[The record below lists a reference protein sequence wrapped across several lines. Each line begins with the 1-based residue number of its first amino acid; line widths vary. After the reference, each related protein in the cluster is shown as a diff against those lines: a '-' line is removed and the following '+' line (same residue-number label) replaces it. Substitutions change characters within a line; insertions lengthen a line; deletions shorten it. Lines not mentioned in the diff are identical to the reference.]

1 MSKMYRLIIPTME
14 VISTET
20 TNRDVR
26 SVQLQVRDT
35 QTANDGSHVISGTA
49 VVFDQPSEAMPFIEY
64 VSPLA
69 FKNVDFSHVQL
80 LYNHDFSS
88 ILARVDA
95 GTLELSVS
103 SKGLNFTAT
112 LPDTQLGNDTF
123 TNIQNGN
130 LQGLSFGFTI
140 ADDSWGLDND
150 GNEVHTINQIDQL
163 FELSLTPIPAYPKTS
178 VKIERS
184 LKQFRNEEKENM
196 AKDTTNTATEPD
208 DSLKGPQGPE
218 GNVQGPA
225 DDTYTLSDDQLNQLV
240 EAVLKGINEQES
252 DTSTDD
258 TSTGDSTEP
267 ADDTSA
273 DTRDDEPDDDTDDDS
288 EDDSGDD
295 SEDDS
300 SDDDSDDDV
309 EEDAKTIKEEKRD
322 NKNMRTVKPNSEKSV
337 FEKYLVT
344 RDMSIA
350 DGTTTANNGV
360 AIPHDVLQSIEKPA
374 NTNSLSGLAN
384 HIQVSAPAGTLPVM
398 ASTDVS
404 LATAAEL
411 AENPQLAKLALS
423 GVDYKL
429 NTYRG
434 AIPVSQEMLDDAAS
448 AANISG
454 LIGDYATQIHDN
466 TLEKDIATALQTATA
481 STITSFDD
489 FKKAYNDTYKYSNRV
504 VVVTKSA
511 FDALDTLKD
520 SEGRYLLQDDISSAT
535 GKAILGAPVYVV
547 EDTRLGAK
555 NGDQLAFVGSV
566 HSFVTVADFK
576 DLRVKWTDDYVYGQQ
591 LQLIV
596 REDTVVSDPDA
607 GKLLTLNFTPAS
619 SGK

>member
-1 MSKMYRLIIPTME
+1 ME
-14 VISTET
+14 VIPTET
-20 TNRDVR
+20 ATNKDVR
-26 SVQLQVRDT
+26 SVKLRVRDT

-69 FKNVDFSHVQL
+69 FKSVDFSSVQL

-95 GTLELSVS
+95 GTLEITVDK
-103 SKGLNFTAT
+103 KGLNFTAT

-130 LQGLSFGFTI
+130 LQRLSFGFTI
-140 ADDSWGLDND
+140 ADDSWGLDKD
-150 GNEVHTINQIDQL
+150 GNEVHIISQIDQL
-163 FELSLTPIPAYPKTS
+163 FELSLTPIPAYQETS

-184 LKQFRNEEKENM
+184 LKQFRNEERENM
-196 AKDTTNTATEPD
+196 AKDTTNPATEPD
-208 DSLKGPQGPE
+208 DSIKGPQGQE
-218 GNVQGPA
+218 GNVQGPE

-240 EAVLKGINEQES
+240 SAVLKGIDEKQS
-252 DTSTDD
+252 DSSDDSSTKPTDD
-258 TSTGDSTEP
+258 TSTDTRDDDP
-267 ADDTSA
+267 DDDTADDTSA
-273 DTRDDEPDDDTDDDS
+273 DDNS

-295 SEDDS
+295 SSDDS
-300 SDDDSDDDV
+300 SGDDSDNNDV
-309 EEDAKTIKEEKRD
+309 EEDSKTTKEEKRE

-344 RDMSIA
+344 RDMSIT

-360 AIPHDVLQSIEKPA
+360 AIPHDVLQSIEKPS
-374 NTNSLSGLAN
+374 NSNSLSGLAN

-429 NTYRG
+429 KTFRG

-466 TLEKDIATALQTATA
+466 TLEKDIATALKTATA

-489 FKKAYNDTYKYSNRV
+489 FKKAYNNSYKYSNRV

-520 SEGRYLLQDDISSAT
+520 GEGRYLLQDDISSAT

-555 NGDQLAFVGSV
+555 DGDQLAFVGSV

-596 REDTVVSDPDA
+596 REDTIVADPDA

-619 SGK
+619 STTAK

>member
-1 MSKMYRLIIPTME
+1 MIQ
-14 VISTET
+14 TET
-20 TNRDVR
+20 ATNKDVR
-26 SVQLQVRDT
+26 SVQLHIRDS
-35 QTANDGSHVISGTA
+35 QTSNDGSHIISGTA

-95 GTLELSVS
+95 GTLNISVNA
-103 SKGLNFTAT
+103 KGLNFTAT

-140 ADDSWGLDND
+140 ADDSWGLDKD

-163 FELSLTPIPAYPKTS
+163 FELSLTPIPAYTETS

-184 LKQFRNEEKENM
+184 LKQFRNEERENM
-196 AKDTTNTATEPD
+196 AKDTTEPTTEPT
-208 DSLKGPQGPE
+208 DSIKGPQGPE
-218 GNVQGPA
+218 GDA
-225 DDTYTLSDDQLNQLV
+225 STLLSEDQLNQLV
-240 EAVLKGINEQES
+240 EAVLKGIDEKES
-252 DTSTDD
+252 DTTTDDTSTEPSDDTSTDD
-258 TSTGDSTEP
+258 NST
-267 ADDTSA
+267 
-273 DTRDDEPDDDTDDDS
+273 DTRDDEPDDDTADDTSADDDS

-295 SEDDS
+295 SDDDS
-300 SDDDSDDDV
+300 SDDDV
-309 EEDAKTIKEEKRD
+309 EEDSKSIKEEKRE
-322 NKNMRTVKPNSEKSV
+322 NKNMRKVNVNPEKSV

-429 NTYRG
+429 KTYRG

-466 TLEKDIATALQTATA
+466 TLEKDIATALQSATA

-520 SEGRYLLQDDISSAT
+520 NYGRYLLQDDISSAT

-547 EDTRLGAK
+547 EDTRLGSK
-555 NGDQLAFVGSV
+555 DGDQLAFVGSV

-596 REDTVVSDPDA
+596 REDTIVADPDA
-607 GKLLTLNFTPAS
+607 GKLLTLNFSASSTPA
-619 SGK
+619 K

>member
-1 MSKMYRLIIPTME
+1 MYRIIIPILE
-14 VISTET
+14 VIPTET
-20 TNRDVR
+20 ATNKDIR
-26 SVQLQVRDT
+26 SVKLQVRDT

-69 FKNVDFSHVQL
+69 FKNVDFSQVQL

-88 ILARVDA
+88 ILARADA
-95 GTLELSVS
+95 GTLEITVDT
-103 SKGLNFTAT
+103 KGLNFTAT

-140 ADDSWGLDND
+140 ADDSWGLDKD
-150 GNEVHTINQIDQL
+150 GNEVHIINQIDRL
-163 FELSLTPIPAYPKTS
+163 FELSLTPRPAYQETS

-184 LKQFRNEEKENM
+184 LQQFRNEERENM
-196 AKDTTNTATEPD
+196 EKDATEPTTKPD
-208 DSLKGPQGPE
+208 DSIKGSQGSE
-218 GNVQGPA
+218 GDA
-225 DDTYTLSDDQLNQLV
+225 STLLSDDQLNQLV
-240 EAVLKGINEQES
+240 GAVLKGIDEKES
-252 DTSTDD
+252 DGSDDSSTKPTDD
-258 TSTGDSTEP
+258 TSTDTRDDDPDDDTAG
-267 ADDTSA
+267 DTSA
-273 DTRDDEPDDDTDDDS
+273 D
-288 EDDSGDD
+288 DDSG
-295 SEDDS
+295 DDS
-300 SDDDSDDDV
+300 SDDDSSGDDSDDNDV
-309 EEDAKTIKEEKRD
+309 EEDSKSIKEEKRD
-322 NKNMRTVKPNSEKSV
+322 NKNMRKVNVNPEKSA

-344 RDMSIA
+344 RDMSIT

-374 NTNSLSGLAN
+374 NSNSLSSLAN
-384 HIQVSAPAGTLPVM
+384 HIQVSAPSGTLPVM

-429 NTYRG
+429 KTYRG

-466 TLEKDIATALQTATA
+466 TLEKDIATALKTATT

-520 SEGRYLLQDDISSAT
+520 GEGRYLLQDDISSAT

-547 EDTRLGAK
+547 EDARLGAK
-555 NGDQLAFVGSV
+555 DGDQLAFVGSV

-596 REDTVVSDPDA
+596 REDTVVADKDA
-607 GKLLTLNFTPAS
+607 GKLLTIKFAPEVV
-619 SGK
+619 K

>member
-1 MSKMYRLIIPTME
+1 MIQ
-14 VISTET
+14 TET
-20 TNRDVR
+20 VTNRDVR

-69 FKNVDFSHVQL
+69 FKNVDFSSVQL

-95 GTLELSVS
+95 GTLEITVNA
-103 SKGLNFTAT
+103 KGLNFTAT

-130 LQGLSFGFTI
+130 LQGLSFGFSI

-150 GNEVHTINQIDQL
+150 GNEIHTINQIDQL
-163 FELSLTPIPAYPKTS
+163 FELSLTPIPAYQETS

-208 DSLKGPQGPE
+208 DSLKGPQGQE
-218 GNVQGPA
+218 GDA
-225 DDTYTLSDDQLNQLV
+225 STLLSESQLNQLV
-240 EAVLKGINEQES
+240 EAVLKGIDEQQS
-252 DTSTDD
+252 DSSDDTSTDNPD
-258 TSTGDSTEP
+258 DSTEP
-267 ADDTSA
+267 ADDTST
-273 DTRDDEPDDDTDDDS
+273 DTRDDNPDDDTTDDTSADDDS

-295 SEDDS
+295 SG
-300 SDDDSDDDV
+300 DDSDDEV
-309 EEDAKTIKEEKRD
+309 EENTKINKEEKRD

-344 RDMSIA
+344 RDMTIA

-429 NTYRG
+429 KTYRG

-466 TLEKDIATALQTATA
+466 TLEKDIATALQSATA

-520 SEGRYLLQDDISSAT
+520 NQGRYLLQDDISSAT

-555 NGDQLAFVGSV
+555 DGDQLAFVGSV

-596 REDTVVSDPDA
+596 REDTIVSDPDA

>member
-1 MSKMYRLIIPTME
+1 MIPT
-14 VISTET
+14 ET
-20 TNRDVR
+20 ANKDVR
-26 SVQLQVRDT
+26 SVQLHIRDT

-49 VVFDQPSEAMPFIEY
+49 VVFNQPSEAMPFIEY

-69 FKNVDFSHVQL
+69 FNNVDFSAVQL

-95 GTLELSVS
+95 GTLEISVDN
-103 SKGLNFTAT
+103 KGLNFTAT

-140 ADDSWGLDND
+140 ADDSWGLDKD

-163 FELSLTPIPAYPKTS
+163 FEISLTPIPAYQETS

-184 LKQFRNEEKENM
+184 LQQFRNEERENM
-196 AKDTTNTATEPD
+196 AKDTTDKATEPD
-208 DSLKGPQGPE
+208 DSIKGPQGTE
-218 GNVQGPA
+218 GNVQAPA
-225 DDTYTLSDDQLNQLV
+225 DDTYTLSDSQLNQLV
-240 EAVLKGINEQES
+240 EAVLKGIDEKEA
-252 DTSTDD
+252 DTSTDAPSND
-258 TSTGDSTEP
+258 NSTEP
-267 ADDTSA
+267 ADDTST
-273 DTRDDEPDDDTDDDS
+273 DTRDDEPDDDTADDNSD
-288 EDDSGDD
+288 DDSGDD
-295 SEDDS
+295 SSDD
-300 SDDDSDDDV
+300 SDDDSGDDV
-309 EEDAKTIKEEKRD
+309 EEDAKTTKEEKRE

-384 HIQVSAPAGTLPVM
+384 HIQVTAPAGTLPVM

-429 NTYRG
+429 KTYRG

-466 TLEKDIATALQTATA
+466 TLEKDIATALQSATA

-489 FKKAYNDTYKYSNRV
+489 FKKAYNDTYKYSQRV

-520 SEGRYLLQDDISSAT
+520 NEGRYLLQDDISSAT
-535 GKAILGAPVYVV
+535 GKAILGAPVYIV

-576 DLRVKWTDDYVYGQQ
+576 DLRVKWSDDYVYGSQ

-596 REDTVVSDPDA
+596 REDTIVADPDA

-619 SGK
+619 SSK

>member
-1 MSKMYRLIIPTME
+1 MYQLIIPILE
-14 VISTET
+14 VIQTET
-20 TNRDVR
+20 LINKDVR

-69 FKNVDFSHVQL
+69 FNNVDFSSVQL

-95 GTLELSVS
+95 STLEITVDT
-103 SKGLNFTAT
+103 KGLNFTAT
-112 LPDTQLGNDTF
+112 LPNTQLGNDTF
-123 TNIQNGN
+123 VNIENGN

-163 FELSLTPIPAYPKTS
+163 FELSLTPIPAYQETS

-184 LKQFRNEEKENM
+184 LKQFRNEERENM
-196 AKDTTNTATEPD
+196 AKDTTNPATEPD
-208 DSLKGPQGPE
+208 DSIKGPQGQE
-218 GNVQGPA
+218 GDA
-225 DDTYTLSDDQLNQLV
+225 STLLSDDQLNQLV
-240 EAVLKGINEQES
+240 SAVLKGINEKES
-252 DTSTDD
+252 DSSDDTSTDNPD
-258 TSTGDSTEP
+258 DSTKP
-267 ADDTSA
+267 DDDTSA
-273 DTRDDEPDDDTDDDS
+273 DTRDDEPDDDTSDDTSADDDS

-295 SEDDS
+295 SGDA
-300 SDDDSDDDV
+300 SDDDV
-309 EEDAKTIKEEKRD
+309 EENTKTTKEEKRD

-384 HIQVSAPAGTLPVM
+384 HIQVTAPAGTLPVM

-429 NTYRG
+429 QTFRG

-454 LIGDYATQIHDN
+454 LIGDYATQIHNN
-466 TLEKDIATALQTATA
+466 TLEKDIATALQSAKA

-489 FKKAYNDTYKYSNRV
+489 FKKAYNATYKYSNRV

-520 SEGRYLLQDDISSAT
+520 AEGRYLLQDDISSAT

-555 NGDQLAFVGSV
+555 DGDQLAFVGSV

-596 REDTVVSDPDA
+596 REDTIVADPDA
-607 GKLLTLNFTPAS
+607 GKLLTLNFSASSTPA
-619 SGK
+619 K

>member
-1 MSKMYRLIIPTME
+1 MYQLIIPILE
-14 VISTET
+14 VIPTET
-20 TNRDVR
+20 ATNKDVR
-26 SVQLQVRDT
+26 SVQLRVKDT

-69 FKNVDFSHVQL
+69 FNNVDFSSVQL

-95 GTLELSVS
+95 GTLEITVDT
-103 SKGLNFTAT
+103 KGLNFTAT

-140 ADDSWGLDND
+140 ADDSWGLDKDN
-150 GNEVHTINQIDQL
+150 NEVHTINQIDQL
-163 FELSLTPIPAYPKTS
+163 FELSLTPIPAYQETS

-196 AKDTTNTATEPD
+196 AEDTTNTATEPD
-208 DSLKGPQGPE
+208 DSLKGPQGQE
-218 GNVQGPA
+218 GDA
-225 DDTYTLSDDQLNQLV
+225 STLLSDDQLNQLV
-240 EAVLKGINEQES
+240 EAVLKGINEKES
-252 DTSTDD
+252 DSSDDTSTDNPD
-258 TSTGDSTEP
+258 DSTKP
-267 ADDTSA
+267 DDDTSA
-273 DTRDDEPDDDTDDDS
+273 DTRDDEPDDDTTGDNSADYDS

-295 SEDDS
+295 
-300 SDDDSDDDV
+300 V
-309 EEDAKTIKEEKRD
+309 EENTKTNKEEKRD
-322 NKNMRTVKPNSEKSV
+322 NKNMRTVKPNSEKST

-404 LATAAEL
+404 LATADEL

-429 NTYRG
+429 KTYRG

-466 TLEKDIATALQTATA
+466 TLEKDIATALKTATA
-481 STITSFDD
+481 SKITSFDD

-520 SEGRYLLQDDISSAT
+520 NEGRYLLQDDISSAT

-555 NGDQLAFVGSV
+555 DGDQLAFVGSV

-596 REDTVVSDPDA
+596 REDTIVADPDA
-607 GKLLTLNFTPAS
+607 GKLLTLNFATASSTPA
-619 SGK
+619 K

>member
-1 MSKMYRLIIPTME
+1 ME
-14 VISTET
+14 VIPTEI
-20 TNRDVR
+20 TNKDIR
-26 SVQLQVRDT
+26 SVKLQVRDT

-69 FKNVDFSHVQL
+69 FKNVDLSAVQL

-95 GTLELSVS
+95 STLDISVDT
-103 SKGLNFTAT
+103 KGLNFTAT

-163 FELSLTPIPAYPKTS
+163 FEISLSPIPAYQETS

-184 LKQFRNEEKENM
+184 LQQFRNEERENM
-196 AKDTTNTATEPD
+196 AKDATDKATEPD
-208 DSLKGPQGPE
+208 DSIKGPQGPE
-218 GNVQGPA
+218 GNVEAPE

-240 EAVLKGINEQES
+240 EAVLKGIDEKES
-252 DTSTDD
+252 DNSNDDNSNDDKSTD
-258 TSTGDSTEP
+258 DSTEP
-267 ADDTSA
+267 ADDSST
-273 DTRDDEPDDDTDDDS
+273 DTRDD
-288 EDDSGDD
+288 SG
-295 SEDDS
+295 DDS

-309 EEDAKTIKEEKRD
+309 EEDAKTTKEEKRE
-322 NKNMRTVKPNSEKSV
+322 NQNMRTVKPNSEKST

-360 AIPHDVLQSIEKPA
+360 AIPHDVLQSVEKPA

-429 NTYRG
+429 KTYRG

-454 LIGDYATQIHDN
+454 LIGDYATQIHNN
-466 TLEKDIATALQTATA
+466 TLEKDIATALQSATA

-489 FKKAYNDTYKYSNRV
+489 FKKAYNDTYKYSQRV

-520 SEGRYLLQDDISSAT
+520 NQGRYLLQDDISSAT

-555 NGDQLAFVGSV
+555 DGDQLAFVGSV

-596 REDTVVSDPDA
+596 REDTIVSDPDA
-607 GKLLTLNFTPAS
+607 GRLLTLNFTPAS
-619 SGK
+619 STPAK

>member
-1 MSKMYRLIIPTME
+1 MYRLIIPILE
-14 VISTET
+14 VIQTET
-20 TNRDVR
+20 TNKDVR
-26 SVQLQVRDT
+26 SVQLRVKDT

-69 FKNVDFSHVQL
+69 FKNVDFSSVQL
-80 LYNHDFSS
+80 LYNHNFSS

-140 ADDSWGLDND
+140 ADDSWGLDKD

-163 FELSLTPIPAYPKTS
+163 FELSLTPIPAYTETS

-184 LKQFRNEEKENM
+184 LKQFRNEERENM
-196 AKDTTNTATEPD
+196 AKDTTEPTTEPT
-208 DSLKGPQGPE
+208 DSIKGPQGPE
-218 GNVQGPA
+218 GDA
-225 DDTYTLSDDQLNQLV
+225 STLLSEDQLNQLV
-240 EAVLKGINEQES
+240 EAVLKGIDEKES

-258 TSTGDSTEP
+258 TSNDDSTEP
-267 ADDTSA
+267 ADDTST
-273 DTRDDEPDDDTDDDS
+273 DTRDDIPGDDTTDDTSADDDS

-295 SEDDS
+295 S
-300 SDDDSDDDV
+300 SDDDSDDNDV
-309 EEDAKTIKEEKRD
+309 EEDSKSIKEEKRE
-322 NKNMRTVKPNSEKSV
+322 NKNMRKVNVNPEKSV

-429 NTYRG
+429 KTYRG

-489 FKKAYNDTYKYSNRV
+489 FKKAYNDTYKYSQRV

-520 SEGRYLLQDDISSAT
+520 GEGRYLLQDDISSAT

-555 NGDQLAFVGSV
+555 DGDQCAFVGSV

-596 REDTVVSDPDA
+596 REDTIVADPDA

-619 SGK
+619 STPAK

>member
-1 MSKMYRLIIPTME
+1 MYQLIIPILE
-14 VISTET
+14 VIPTET
-20 TNRDVR
+20 TKDVR
-26 SVQLQVRDT
+26 SIKLHIRDT
-35 QTANDGSHVISGTA
+35 QTSNDGSHVISGTA

-69 FKNVDFSHVQL
+69 FNGVDFSHVQL
-80 LYNHDFSS
+80 LYNHDFSN

-95 GTLELSVS
+95 GTLKVSVDT
-103 SKGLNFTAT
+103 KGLNFTAT

-123 TNIQNGN
+123 ANIQNGN

-140 ADDSWGLDND
+140 ADDSWGLDKD
-150 GNEVHTINQIDQL
+150 GNEVHTINQIGEL
-163 FELSLTPIPAYPKTS
+163 YELSLTPIPAYQETS

-184 LKQFRNEEKENM
+184 LEQFRNEERKSM
-196 AKDTTNTATEPD
+196 AKDTTTDATKEPD
-208 DSLKGPQGPE
+208 DSIKGPQGQE
-218 GNVQGPA
+218 GNDSAV
-225 DDTYTLSDDQLNQLV
+225 LSDDQLNQLV
-240 EAVLKGINEQES
+240 NAVLAGIKEQES
-252 DTSTDD
+252 DTPDDSSTDSD
-258 TSTGDSTEP
+258 D
-267 ADDTSA
+267 DDTSA
-273 DTRDDEPDDDTDDDS
+273 DDSTDTRDDEPDDDTSD
-288 EDDSGDD
+288 DDSGDD
-295 SEDDS
+295 SDDDS
-300 SDDDSDDDV
+300 GDDSDDDV
-309 EEDAKTIKEEKRD
+309 EEEDSKTNKEEKRD
-322 NKNMRTVKPNSEKSV
+322 NMRKIKSNPEKST

-344 RDMSIA
+344 RDMSVT

-360 AIPHDVLQSIEKPA
+360 AIPHDVLQSLEKPA
-374 NTNSLSGLAN
+374 NSNSLSGLAN
-384 HIQVSAPAGTLPVM
+384 HIQVTAPAGTLPVM
-398 ASTDVS
+398 AATDVS

-411 AENPQLAKLALS
+411 AENPQLAKLSLS

-466 TLEKDIATALQTATA
+466 TIENDIAKALKTATA

-520 SEGRYLLQDDISSAT
+520 GEGRYLLQDDISSAT

-547 EDTRLGAK
+547 EDARLGAK
-555 NGDQLAFVGSV
+555 DGDQVAFVGSV

-596 REDTVVSDPDA
+596 REDTVVADSDA
-607 GKLLTLNFTPAS
+607 GQLLTLNFTPAS
-619 SGK
+619 STPAK

>member
-1 MSKMYRLIIPTME
+1 MYRLIIPILE
-14 VISTET
+14 VIPTET
-20 TNRDVR
+20 ATNKDVR

-69 FKNVDFSHVQL
+69 FKNVDFSNVQL

-95 GTLELSVS
+95 GTLKITVNN
-103 SKGLNFTAT
+103 KGLNFTAT

-163 FELSLTPIPAYPKTS
+163 FELSLTPIPAYQETS

-196 AKDTTNTATEPD
+196 AKDPTNTATEPD
-208 DSLKGPQGPE
+208 DSLKGPQGQE
-218 GNVQGPA
+218 GNDSAV
-225 DDTYTLSDDQLNQLV
+225 LSDDQLNQLV
-240 EAVLKGINEQES
+240 NAVLEGIKEQES
-252 DTSTDD
+252 DTPDD
-258 TSTGDSTEP
+258 TSTGDSTDTRDDIP
-267 ADDTSA
+267 GDDTTDDTSA
-273 DTRDDEPDDDTDDDS
+273 DDDS

-295 SEDDS
+295 SG
-300 SDDDSDDDV
+300 DDV
-309 EEDAKTIKEEKRD
+309 EEDSKSIKEEKRE
-322 NKNMRTVKPNSEKSV
+322 NKNMRTVKPNSEKST

-344 RDMSIA
+344 RDMTIA

-374 NTNSLSGLAN
+374 NTNSLSDLAN

-404 LATAAEL
+404 LATADEL

-429 NTYRG
+429 KTYRG
-434 AIPVSQEMLDDAAS
+434 AIPVSQEMLDDSAS

-466 TLEKDIATALQTATA
+466 TLEKDIATALQSAKA

-520 SEGRYLLQDDISSAT
+520 NEGRYLLQDDISSAT
-535 GKAILGAPVYVV
+535 GKSILGAPVYVV

-555 NGDQLAFVGSV
+555 DGDQVAFVGSV

-596 REDTVVSDPDA
+596 REDTVVANPDA

-619 SGK
+619 SSK

>member
-1 MSKMYRLIIPTME
+1 ME
-14 VISTET
+14 VIPTET
-20 TNRDVR
+20 ATNKDIR
-26 SVQLQVRDT
+26 SVKLQVRDT

-69 FKNVDFSHVQL
+69 FKNVDFSQVQL

-95 GTLELSVS
+95 GTLEITVDT
-103 SKGLNFTAT
+103 KGLNFTAT

-140 ADDSWGLDND
+140 ADDSWGLDKD
-150 GNEVHTINQIDQL
+150 GNEAHIISQIDQL
-163 FELSLTPIPAYPKTS
+163 FELSLTPIPAYQETS

-184 LKQFRNEEKENM
+184 LKQFRNEERENM
-196 AKDTTNTATEPD
+196 AKDATEPTTEPA
-208 DSLKGPQGPE
+208 DSIKDPQGSE
-218 GNVQGPA
+218 G
-225 DDTYTLSDDQLNQLV
+225 DTSTLLSESQLNQLV
-240 EAVLKGINEQES
+240 GAVLKGIDEQKS
-252 DTSTDD
+252 DSSDD
-258 TSTGDSTEP
+258 SSTEP
-267 ADDTSA
+267 ADDTST
-273 DTRDDEPDDDTDDDS
+273 DTRDDDPDDDNADDTSAD
-288 EDDSGDD
+288 DDSGDD
-295 SEDDS
+295 SS
-300 SDDDSDDDV
+300 GDDSDDNDV
-309 EEDAKTIKEEKRD
+309 EEDSKSIKEEKRD
-322 NKNMRTVKPNSEKSV
+322 NKNMRKVNVNPEKSA

-344 RDMSIA
+344 RDMSIT

-374 NTNSLSGLAN
+374 NSNSLSSLAN
-384 HIQVSAPAGTLPVM
+384 HIQVSAPSGTLPVM

-429 NTYRG
+429 QTYRG

-466 TLEKDIATALQTATA
+466 TLEKDIATALKTATA

-520 SEGRYLLQDDISSAT
+520 GEGRYLLQDDISSAT

-547 EDTRLGAK
+547 EDTRLGDK
-555 NGDQLAFVGSV
+555 DGDQLAFVGSV

-596 REDTVVSDPDA
+596 REDTVVADPDA

-619 SGK
+619 STTAN

>member
-1 MSKMYRLIIPTME
+1 MYQLIIPTME
-14 VISTET
+14 VIPTEI
-20 TNRDVR
+20 TNKDIR
-26 SVQLQVRDT
+26 SVKLQVRDT

-69 FKNVDFSHVQL
+69 FKNVDLSAVQL

-95 GTLELSVS
+95 STLDISVDT
-103 SKGLNFTAT
+103 KGLNFTAT

-163 FELSLTPIPAYPKTS
+163 FEISLSPIPAYQETS

-184 LKQFRNEEKENM
+184 LQQFRNEERENM
-196 AKDTTNTATEPD
+196 AKDATDKATEPD
-208 DSLKGPQGPE
+208 DSIKGPQGPE
-218 GNVQGPA
+218 GNVEAPE

-240 EAVLKGINEQES
+240 EAVLKGIDEKES
-252 DTSTDD
+252 DNSNDDNSNDDKSTD
-258 TSTGDSTEP
+258 DSTEP
-267 ADDTSA
+267 ADDSST
-273 DTRDDEPDDDTDDDS
+273 DTRDD
-288 EDDSGDD
+288 SG
-295 SEDDS
+295 DDS

-309 EEDAKTIKEEKRD
+309 EEDAKTTKEEKRE
-322 NKNMRTVKPNSEKSV
+322 NQNMRTVKPNSEKST

-360 AIPHDVLQSIEKPA
+360 AIPHDVLQSVEKPA

-429 NTYRG
+429 KTYRG

-454 LIGDYATQIHDN
+454 LIGDYATQIHNN
-466 TLEKDIATALQTATA
+466 TLEKDIATALQSATA

-489 FKKAYNDTYKYSNRV
+489 FKKAYNDTYKYSQRV

-520 SEGRYLLQDDISSAT
+520 NQGRYLLQDDISSAT

-555 NGDQLAFVGSV
+555 DGDQLAFVGSV

-596 REDTVVSDPDA
+596 REDTIVSDPDA
-607 GKLLTLNFTPAS
+607 GRLLTLNFTPAS
-619 SGK
+619 STPAK

>member
-1 MSKMYRLIIPTME
+1 MYRLIIPILE
-14 VISTET
+14 VIPTET
-20 TNRDVR
+20 ATNKDVR

-69 FKNVDFSHVQL
+69 FKNVDFSNVQL

-95 GTLELSVS
+95 GTLKITVNN
-103 SKGLNFTAT
+103 KGLNFTAT

-163 FELSLTPIPAYPKTS
+163 FELSLTPIPAYQETS

-196 AKDTTNTATEPD
+196 AKDATNTATEPD
-208 DSLKGPQGPE
+208 DSLKGPQGQE
-218 GNVQGPA
+218 GNDSAV
-225 DDTYTLSDDQLNQLV
+225 LSDDQLNQLV
-240 EAVLKGINEQES
+240 NAVLEGIKEQES
-252 DTSTDD
+252 DTP
-258 TSTGDSTEP
+258 DST
-267 ADDTSA
+267 
-273 DTRDDEPDDDTDDDS
+273 DTRDDIPGDDTTADDDS

-295 SEDDS
+295 SG
-300 SDDDSDDDV
+300 DDV
-309 EEDAKTIKEEKRD
+309 EEDSKSIKEEKRE
-322 NKNMRTVKPNSEKSV
+322 NKNMRTVKPNSEKST

-344 RDMSIA
+344 RDMTIA

-374 NTNSLSGLAN
+374 NTNSLSDLAN

-404 LATAAEL
+404 LATADEL

-429 NTYRG
+429 KTYRG
-434 AIPVSQEMLDDAAS
+434 AIPVSQEMLDDSAS

-466 TLEKDIATALQTATA
+466 TLEKDIATALQSAKA

-520 SEGRYLLQDDISSAT
+520 NEGRYLLQDDISSAT
-535 GKAILGAPVYVV
+535 GKSILGAPVYVV

-555 NGDQLAFVGSV
+555 DGDQVAFVGSV

-596 REDTVVSDPDA
+596 REDTVVANPDA

-619 SGK
+619 SSK

>member
-1 MSKMYRLIIPTME
+1 MIPT
-14 VISTET
+14 ET
-20 TNRDVR
+20 VTNRDVR
-26 SVQLQVRDT
+26 SVKLQVRNT

-49 VVFDQPSEAMPFIEY
+49 VVFNQPSEAMPFIEY

-69 FKNVDFSHVQL
+69 FKNVDFSNVQL

-95 GTLELSVS
+95 GTLEITVDE
-103 SKGLNFTAT
+103 KGLNFTAT

-123 TNIQNGN
+123 TNIKNGN

-140 ADDSWGLDND
+140 ADDSWGLDDD

-163 FELSLTPIPAYPKTS
+163 FELSLTPIPAYQETS

-196 AKDTTNTATEPD
+196 AEDTTNTATEPD
-208 DSLKGPQGPE
+208 DSLKGPQGQE
-218 GNVQGPA
+218 GDA
-225 DDTYTLSDDQLNQLV
+225 STLLSDDQLNQLV
-240 EAVLKGINEQES
+240 EAVLKGINEKES
-252 DTSTDD
+252 DSSDDTSTDNPD
-258 TSTGDSTEP
+258 DSTKP
-267 ADDTSA
+267 DDDTSA
-273 DTRDDEPDDDTDDDS
+273 DTRDDEPDDDTTGDNSADDDS

-295 SEDDS
+295 
-300 SDDDSDDDV
+300 DV
-309 EEDAKTIKEEKRD
+309 EEDSKTIKEEKRD
-322 NKNMRTVKPNSEKSV
+322 NKNMRTVKPNSEKST

-344 RDMSIA
+344 RDMSIT

-374 NTNSLSGLAN
+374 NSNSLSGLAN

-404 LATAAEL
+404 LATADEL
-411 AENPQLAKLALS
+411 AENPRLAKMALS

-429 NTYRG
+429 KTFRG

-454 LIGDYATQIHDN
+454 LIGDYATQIHNN
-466 TLEKDIATALQTATA
+466 TLEKDVATALKTATA

-520 SEGRYLLQDDISSAT
+520 NEGRYLLQDDISSAT

-555 NGDQLAFVGSV
+555 DGDQLAFVGSV

-596 REDTVVSDPDA
+596 REDTIVADPDA
-607 GKLLTLNFTPAS
+607 GKLLTLNFATASSTPA
-619 SGK
+619 K

>member
-1 MSKMYRLIIPTME
+1 ME

>member
-1 MSKMYRLIIPTME
+1 MIPT
-14 VISTET
+14 ET
-20 TNRDVR
+20 ATNKDVR

-69 FKNVDFSHVQL
+69 FKNVDFSNVQL

-95 GTLELSVS
+95 GTLKITVNN
-103 SKGLNFTAT
+103 KGLNFTAT

-163 FELSLTPIPAYPKTS
+163 FELSLTPIPAYQETS

-208 DSLKGPQGPE
+208 DSLKGPQGQE
-218 GNVQGPA
+218 GNDSAV
-225 DDTYTLSDDQLNQLV
+225 LSDDQLNQLV
-240 EAVLKGINEQES
+240 NAVLEGIKEQES
-252 DTSTDD
+252 DTPDDTSTDSAD
-258 TSTGDSTEP
+258 NPSTGDSTDTRDDIP
-267 ADDTSA
+267 GDDATDDTSA
-273 DTRDDEPDDDTDDDS
+273 DDDS

-295 SEDDS
+295 SG
-300 SDDDSDDDV
+300 DDV
-309 EEDAKTIKEEKRD
+309 EEDSKSIKEEKRE
-322 NKNMRTVKPNSEKSV
+322 NKNMRTVKPNSEKST

-344 RDMSIA
+344 RDMTIA

-374 NTNSLSGLAN
+374 NTNSLSDLAN

-404 LATAAEL
+404 LATADEL

-429 NTYRG
+429 KTYRG
-434 AIPVSQEMLDDAAS
+434 AIPVSQEMLDDSAS

-466 TLEKDIATALQTATA
+466 TLEKDIATALQSAKA

-520 SEGRYLLQDDISSAT
+520 NEGRYLLQDDISSAT
-535 GKAILGAPVYVV
+535 GKSILGAPVYVV

-555 NGDQLAFVGSV
+555 DGDQVAFVGSV

-596 REDTVVSDPDA
+596 REDTVVANPDA

-619 SGK
+619 SSK

>member
-1 MSKMYRLIIPTME
+1 MIPT
-14 VISTET
+14 ET
-20 TNRDVR
+20 ATNKDVR
-26 SVQLQVRDT
+26 SVQLHVRDT
-35 QTANDGSHVISGTA
+35 QTSNDGSHVISGTA

-69 FKNVDFSHVQL
+69 FKNVDFSNVQL

-95 GTLELSVS
+95 GTLEITVDT
-103 SKGLNFTAT
+103 KGLNFTAT

-140 ADDSWGLDND
+140 ADDSWGLDKD

-163 FELSLTPIPAYPKTS
+163 FELSLTPIPAYQETS

-208 DSLKGPQGPE
+208 DSLKGPQGQE
-218 GNVQGPA
+218 GDA
-225 DDTYTLSDDQLNQLV
+225 STLLSDDQLNQLV
-240 EAVLKGINEQES
+240 EAVLKGINEKES
-252 DTSTDD
+252 DSSDDTSTDNPD
-258 TSTGDSTEP
+258 DSTEP
-267 ADDTSA
+267 ADDTTN
-273 DTRDDEPDDDTDDDS
+273 TRDDEPDDDTTDDTSADDDS

-295 SEDDS
+295 SG
-300 SDDDSDDDV
+300 DDV
-309 EEDAKTIKEEKRD
+309 EEDSKTNKEEKRD
-322 NKNMRTVKPNSEKSV
+322 NKNMRTVKPNSEKST

-360 AIPHDVLQSIEKPA
+360 AIPHDVLQSIENPA

-411 AENPQLAKLALS
+411 VENPRLAELALS

-429 NTYRG
+429 KTFRG

-454 LIGDYATQIHDN
+454 LIGDYATQIHNN
-466 TLEKDIATALQTATA
+466 TLEKDVATALQSAKA

-520 SEGRYLLQDDISSAT
+520 AEGRYLLQDDISSAT

-547 EDTRLGAK
+547 EDTRLGTK
-555 NGDQLAFVGSV
+555 DGDQLAFVGSV

-596 REDTVVSDPDA
+596 REDTIVADPDA

-619 SGK
+619 STPAK

>member
-1 MSKMYRLIIPTME
+1 MIPT
-14 VISTET
+14 ET
-20 TNRDVR
+20 ATNKDVR
-26 SVQLQVRDT
+26 SVQLRVKDT

-69 FKNVDFSHVQL
+69 FNNVDFSSVQL

-95 GTLELSVS
+95 GTLEITVDT
-103 SKGLNFTAT
+103 KGLNFTAT

-140 ADDSWGLDND
+140 ADDSWGLDKDN
-150 GNEVHTINQIDQL
+150 NEVHTINQIDQL
-163 FELSLTPIPAYPKTS
+163 FELSLTPIPAYQETS

-196 AKDTTNTATEPD
+196 AEDTTNTATEPD
-208 DSLKGPQGPE
+208 DSLKGPQGQE
-218 GNVQGPA
+218 GDA
-225 DDTYTLSDDQLNQLV
+225 STLLSDDQLNQLV
-240 EAVLKGINEQES
+240 EAVLKGINEKES
-252 DTSTDD
+252 DSSDDTSTDNPD
-258 TSTGDSTEP
+258 DSTKP
-267 ADDTSA
+267 DDDTSA
-273 DTRDDEPDDDTDDDS
+273 DTRDDEPDDDTTGDNSADYDS

-295 SEDDS
+295 
-300 SDDDSDDDV
+300 V
-309 EEDAKTIKEEKRD
+309 EENTKTNKEEKRD
-322 NKNMRTVKPNSEKSV
+322 NKNMRTVKPNSEKST

-404 LATAAEL
+404 LATADEL

-429 NTYRG
+429 KTYRG

-466 TLEKDIATALQTATA
+466 TLEKDIATALKTATA
-481 STITSFDD
+481 SKITSFDD

-520 SEGRYLLQDDISSAT
+520 NEGRYLLQDDISSAT

-555 NGDQLAFVGSV
+555 DGDQLAFVGSV

-596 REDTVVSDPDA
+596 REDTIVADPDA
-607 GKLLTLNFTPAS
+607 GKLLTLNFATASSTPA
-619 SGK
+619 K

>member
-1 MSKMYRLIIPTME
+1 MYLLIIPTME
-14 VISTET
+14 VIPTET
-20 TNRDVR
+20 ATNKDIR
-26 SVQLQVRDT
+26 SVKLQVRNT

-69 FKNVDFSHVQL
+69 FKNVDFSQVQL

-95 GTLELSVS
+95 GTLEITVDT
-103 SKGLNFTAT
+103 KGLNFTAT

-140 ADDSWGLDND
+140 ADDRWGLDKD
-150 GNEVHTINQIDQL
+150 GNEVHIISQIDQL
-163 FELSLTPIPAYPKTS
+163 FELSLTPIPAYQETS

-184 LKQFRNEEKENM
+184 LKQFRNEERENM
-196 AKDTTNTATEPD
+196 AKDATEPTTEPA
-208 DSLKGPQGPE
+208 DSIKDPQGSE
-218 GNVQGPA
+218 G
-225 DDTYTLSDDQLNQLV
+225 DTSTLLSESQLNQLV
-240 EAVLKGINEQES
+240 GAVLKGIDEQKS
-252 DTSTDD
+252 DSSDD
-258 TSTGDSTEP
+258 SSTEP
-267 ADDTSA
+267 ADDTST
-273 DTRDDEPDDDTDDDS
+273 DTRDDDPDDDNADDTSAD
-288 EDDSGDD
+288 DDSGDD
-295 SEDDS
+295 SDDN
-300 SDDDSDDDV
+300 DV
-309 EEDAKTIKEEKRD
+309 EEDSKSIKEEKRD
-322 NKNMRTVKPNSEKSV
+322 NKNMRKVNVNPEKSA

-344 RDMSIA
+344 RDMSIT

-374 NTNSLSGLAN
+374 NSNSLSSLAN
-384 HIQVSAPAGTLPVM
+384 HIQVSAPSGTLPVM

-429 NTYRG
+429 QTYRG

-466 TLEKDIATALQTATA
+466 TLEKDIATALKTATA

-520 SEGRYLLQDDISSAT
+520 GEGRYLLQDDISSAT

-547 EDTRLGAK
+547 EDTRLGDK
-555 NGDQLAFVGSV
+555 DGDQLAFVGSV

-596 REDTVVSDPDA
+596 REDTVVADPDA

-619 SGK
+619 STTAN

>member
-1 MSKMYRLIIPTME
+1 MYRLIIPILE
-14 VISTET
+14 VIPTET
-20 TNRDVR
+20 ATNKDVR
-26 SVQLQVRDT
+26 SVQLHIRDT

-69 FKNVDFSHVQL
+69 FRNVDFSSVQL

-95 GTLELSVS
+95 GTLNISVDN
-103 SKGLNFTAT
+103 KGLNFTAT

-123 TNIQNGN
+123 TNIKNGN

-140 ADDSWGLDND
+140 ADDSWGLDKD

-163 FELSLTPIPAYPKTS
+163 FEISLTPIPAYQETS

-184 LKQFRNEEKENM
+184 LQQFRNEERENM
-196 AKDTTNTATEPD
+196 AKDTTDKATEPD
-208 DSLKGPQGPE
+208 DSIKGPQGQE
-218 GNVQGPA
+218 GNVQAPA

-240 EAVLKGINEQES
+240 SAVLKGIDEKEA
-252 DTSTDD
+252 DTSTDSPSD
-258 TSTGDSTEP
+258 DSTEP
-267 ADDTSA
+267 ADDTST
-273 DTRDDEPDDDTDDDS
+273 DTRDDEPDDDTSDDNSADDDS
-288 EDDSGDD
+288 GNDSGDD
-295 SEDDS
+295 
-300 SDDDSDDDV
+300 V
-309 EEDAKTIKEEKRD
+309 EEEAKTNKEEKRE
-322 NKNMRTVKPNSEKSV
+322 NQNMRKVNVNPEKST

-429 NTYRG
+429 KTYRG

-466 TLEKDIATALQTATA
+466 TLEKDIATALKSATA
-481 STITSFDD
+481 STITSFDG

-520 SEGRYLLQDDISSAT
+520 NQGRYLLQDDISSAT

-555 NGDQLAFVGSV
+555 DGDQLAFVGSV

-596 REDTVVSDPDA
+596 REDTIVADPDA

-619 SGK
+619 SSK

>member
-1 MSKMYRLIIPTME
+1 MYRIIIPILE
-14 VISTET
+14 VIPTET
-20 TNRDVR
+20 ATNKDIR
-26 SVQLQVRDT
+26 SVKLQVRDT

-69 FKNVDFSHVQL
+69 FKNVDFSQVQL

-88 ILARVDA
+88 ILARADA
-95 GTLELSVS
+95 GTLEITVDT
-103 SKGLNFTAT
+103 KGLNFTAT

-140 ADDSWGLDND
+140 ADDSWGLDKD
-150 GNEVHTINQIDQL
+150 GNEVHIINQIDRL
-163 FELSLTPIPAYPKTS
+163 FELSLTPRPAYQETS

-184 LKQFRNEEKENM
+184 LQQFRNEERENM
-196 AKDTTNTATEPD
+196 GKDATEPTTKPD
-208 DSLKGPQGPE
+208 DSIKGSQGSE
-218 GNVQGPA
+218 GDA
-225 DDTYTLSDDQLNQLV
+225 STLLSDDQLNQLV
-240 EAVLKGINEQES
+240 GAVLKGIDEKES
-252 DTSTDD
+252 DGSDDSSTKPTDD
-258 TSTGDSTEP
+258 TSTDTRDDDPDDDTAG
-267 ADDTSA
+267 DTSA
-273 DTRDDEPDDDTDDDS
+273 D
-288 EDDSGDD
+288 DDSG
-295 SEDDS
+295 DDS
-300 SDDDSDDDV
+300 SDDDSSGDDSDDNDV
-309 EEDAKTIKEEKRD
+309 EEDSKSIKEEKRD
-322 NKNMRTVKPNSEKSV
+322 NKNMRKVNVNPEKSA

-344 RDMSIA
+344 RDMSIT

-374 NTNSLSGLAN
+374 NSNSLSSLAN
-384 HIQVSAPAGTLPVM
+384 HIQVSAPSGTLPVM

-429 NTYRG
+429 KTYRG

-466 TLEKDIATALQTATA
+466 TLEKDIATALKTATT

-520 SEGRYLLQDDISSAT
+520 GEGRYLLQDDISSAT

-547 EDTRLGAK
+547 EDARLGAK
-555 NGDQLAFVGSV
+555 DGDQLAFVGSV

-596 REDTVVSDPDA
+596 REDTVVADKDA
-607 GKLLTLNFTPAS
+607 GKLLTLKFAPAS
-619 SGK
+619 SAK

>member
-1 MSKMYRLIIPTME
+1 MYQLIIPILE
-14 VISTET
+14 VIPTET
-20 TNRDVR
+20 ATNKDVR

-69 FKNVDFSHVQL
+69 FNNVDFSSVQL

-95 GTLELSVS
+95 STLEITIS

-123 TNIQNGN
+123 TNIKNGN

-163 FELSLTPIPAYPKTS
+163 FEISLTPIPAYQETS

-208 DSLKGPQGPE
+208 DSIKGPQGQE
-218 GNVQGPA
+218 GNVQGPD

-240 EAVLKGINEQES
+240 SAVLKGINEKES
-252 DTSTDD
+252 DSSDDTSTDNPDDSTKPDDD
-258 TSTGDSTEP
+258 TSTNTRDDDPDDDTS
-267 ADDTSA
+267 DDTSA
-273 DTRDDEPDDDTDDDS
+273 D
-288 EDDSGDD
+288 DDSGDD
-295 SEDDS
+295 SY
-300 SDDDSDDDV
+300 DDV
-309 EEDAKTIKEEKRD
+309 EENTKTNTEEKRD
-322 NKNMRTVKPNSEKSV
+322 NKNMRTVKPNSEKST

-404 LATAAEL
+404 LATADEL

-429 NTYRG
+429 KTYRG

-466 TLEKDIATALQTATA
+466 TLEKDIATALKTATA

-504 VVVTKSA
+504 VVVTKSG
-511 FDALDTLKD
+511 FDALDTMKD
-520 SEGRYLLQDDISSAT
+520 NEGRYLLQDDISSAT

-555 NGDQLAFVGSV
+555 DGDQLAFVGSV

-596 REDTVVSDPDA
+596 REDTVVSDKDA

-619 SGK
+619 SSK

>member
-1 MSKMYRLIIPTME
+1 MYQLILPILEVIPTE
-14 VISTET
+14 I
-20 TNRDVR
+20 TNKDVR
-26 SVQLQVRDT
+26 SVQLQIRDT

-69 FKNVDFSHVQL
+69 FKNVDFSAVQL

-95 GTLELSVS
+95 GTLNITINN
-103 SKGLNFTAT
+103 KGLNFTAT

-123 TNIQNGN
+123 TNIKNGN

-140 ADDSWGLDND
+140 ADDSWGLDKD

-163 FELSLTPIPAYPKTS
+163 FEISLTPIPAYQETS

-184 LKQFRNEEKENM
+184 LQQFRNEERENM
-196 AKDTTNTATEPD
+196 EKDVTDKATEPE
-208 DSLKGPQGPE
+208 DSVKGPQGTE
-218 GNVQGPA
+218 GNVQAPA
-225 DDTYTLSDDQLNQLV
+225 DDTYTLSDDTYTLSDDQLNQLV
-240 EAVLKGINEQES
+240 SAVLKGIDEKQS

-258 TSTGDSTEP
+258 TSTDNPDASTEP
-267 ADDTSA
+267 ADDTSTN
-273 DTRDDEPDDDTDDDS
+273 TRDDEPDDNSADDNS
-288 EDDSGDD
+288 ADDSG
-295 SEDDS
+295 
-300 SDDDSDDDV
+300 DDV
-309 EEDAKTIKEEKRD
+309 EEDAKTNKEEKRE
-322 NKNMRTVKPNSEKSV
+322 NQNMRTVKPNSEKSV

-429 NTYRG
+429 KTYRG

-466 TLEKDIATALQTATA
+466 TLEKDIATALQSATA

-520 SEGRYLLQDDISSAT
+520 NEGRYLLQDDISSAT

-555 NGDQLAFVGSV
+555 DGDQLAFVGSV

-596 REDTVVSDPDA
+596 REDTSNAA
-607 GKLLTLNFTPAS
+607 GPH
-619 SGK
+619 

>member
-1 MSKMYRLIIPTME
+1 MYRLILPILEVIPT
-14 VISTET
+14 ET
-20 TNRDVR
+20 ATNKDVR
-26 SVQLQVRDT
+26 SVKLHIRDT

-69 FKNVDFSHVQL
+69 FRDVDFSHVQL

-95 GTLELSVS
+95 GTLEISVDT
-103 SKGLNFTAT
+103 KGLNFTAT

-140 ADDSWGLDND
+140 ADDSWGLDKD

-163 FELSLTPIPAYPKTS
+163 FEISLTPIPAYPETS
-178 VKIERS
+178 VSVERS
-184 LKQFRNEEKENM
+184 LKQFRNEERENM
-196 AKDTTNTATEPD
+196 AKDTTNSATEPNN
-208 DSLKGPQGPE
+208 SIKGPQGPE
-218 GNVQGPA
+218 G
-225 DDTYTLSDDQLNQLV
+225 
-240 EAVLKGINEQES
+240 
-252 DTSTDD
+252 DTSNTQPSMDD
-258 TSTGDSTEP
+258 INKMMAQLQALCDSMTACNPNDDSADDSTEP
-267 ADDTSA
+267 TDSTPA
-273 DTRDDEPDDDTDDDS
+273 DTRDDEPDDDTPDDTSD
-288 EDDSGDD
+288 DD

-300 SDDDSDDDV
+300 SDDSGDDSDNDDV
-309 EEDAKTIKEEKRD
+309 KEEDAKTIKEEKRE
-322 NKNMRTVKPNSEKSV
+322 NQNMRTVKPNSEKSV

-350 DGTTTANNGV
+350 DGTTTATNGV

-374 NTNSLSGLAN
+374 NTHSLSGLAN
-384 HIQVSAPAGTLPVM
+384 HVQVTSPAGTLPVLS
-398 ASTDVS
+398 STDVS
-404 LATAAEL
+404 LATADEL
-411 AENPQLAKLALS
+411 AENPQLAKMALS

-429 NTYRG
+429 KTYRG

-511 FDALDTLKD
+511 FDSLDTLKD
-520 SEGRYLLQDDISSAT
+520 AEGRYLLQDDISSAT

-555 NGDQLAFVGSV
+555 DGDQLAFVGSV

>member
-1 MSKMYRLIIPTME
+1 MCQLITQLIPTQE
-14 VISTET
+14 VIATET
-20 TNRDVR
+20 TKDIR
-26 SVQLQVRDT
+26 SIKLQIRDT
-35 QTANDGSHVISGTA
+35 QTSDDGSHVISGTA
-49 VVFDQPSEAMPFIEY
+49 VVFDQPSEPMPFIEY

-69 FKNVDFSHVQL
+69 FNDVDFSQVKL
-80 LYNHDFSS
+80 LYDHDFSN

-95 GTLELSVS
+95 DTLEISVNT
-103 SKGLNFTAT
+103 KGLNFTAT
-112 LPDTQLGNDTF
+112 LPNTSLGNDTF

-130 LQGLSFGFTI
+130 IQGLSFGFTI
-140 ADDSWGLDND
+140 ADDSWGLDKD
-150 GNEVHTINQIDQL
+150 GNEIHTINQIGEL
-163 FELSLTPIPAYPKTS
+163 YELSLTPIPAYQETS

-184 LKQFRNEEKENM
+184 LEQFRNEERKSM
-196 AKDTTNTATEPD
+196 AKDTTPDATTEPT
-208 DSLKGPQGPE
+208 DSVKGPQGQE
-218 GNVQGPA
+218 GSIQGPD

-240 EAVLKGINEQES
+240 NAVLQGIKEQES
-252 DTSTDD
+252 DTPDDSSTDSD
-258 TSTGDSTEP
+258 DNPSTGDST
-267 ADDTSA
+267 
-273 DTRDDEPDDDTDDDS
+273 DTRDDEPDDETSDDTSADDDA
-288 EDDSGDD
+288 EDDSD
-295 SEDDS
+295 DDS
-300 SDDDSDDDV
+300 SDDDEDV
-309 EEDAKTIKEEKRD
+309 EEDSKTIKEEKRD
-322 NKNMRTVKPNSEKSV
+322 NMRKIKSNPEKSV

-344 RDMSIA
+344 RDMTIT
-350 DGTTTANNGV
+350 DGTTTLNNGV

-374 NTNSLSGLAN
+374 NSNSLSGLAN
-384 HIQVSAPAGTLPVM
+384 HIQVTAPAGTLPIM
-398 ASTDVS
+398 SATDVS

-411 AENPQLAKLALS
+411 VENPRLAQLALS

-466 TLEKDIATALQTATA
+466 TIENDIAKALKTATA

-504 VVVTKSA
+504 VVVTKSG

-520 SEGRYLLQDDISSAT
+520 EEGRYLLQDDISSAT
-535 GKAILGAPVYVV
+535 GKAILGAPVYIV

-555 NGDQLAFVGSV
+555 DGDQVAFVGSV

-576 DLRVKWTDDYVYGQQ
+576 DLRVKWTDDYTYGQQ

-596 REDTVVSDPDA
+596 REDTVVADSDA
-607 GKLLTLNFTPAS
+607 GQLLTLNFTPAS
-619 SGK
+619 STK

>member
-1 MSKMYRLIIPTME
+1 ME
-14 VISTET
+14 VIPTET
-20 TNRDVR
+20 ATNKDIR
-26 SVQLQVRDT
+26 SVKLQVRDT

-69 FKNVDFSHVQL
+69 FKNVDFSQVQL

-95 GTLELSVS
+95 GTLEITVDT
-103 SKGLNFTAT
+103 KGLNFTAT

-140 ADDSWGLDND
+140 ADDSWGLDKD
-150 GNEVHTINQIDQL
+150 GNEVHIISQIDQL
-163 FELSLTPIPAYPKTS
+163 FELSLTPIPAYQETS

-184 LKQFRNEEKENM
+184 LKQFRNEERENM
-196 AKDTTNTATEPD
+196 AKDATEPTTEPA
-208 DSLKGPQGPE
+208 DSIKDPQGSE
-218 GNVQGPA
+218 G
-225 DDTYTLSDDQLNQLV
+225 DTSTLLSESQLNQLV
-240 EAVLKGINEQES
+240 GAVLKGIDEQKS
-252 DTSTDD
+252 DSSDD
-258 TSTGDSTEP
+258 SSTEP
-267 ADDTSA
+267 ADDTST
-273 DTRDDEPDDDTDDDS
+273 DTRDDDPDDDTADDTSAD
-288 EDDSGDD
+288 DDSGDD
-295 SEDDS
+295 SS
-300 SDDDSDDDV
+300 GDDSDDNDV
-309 EEDAKTIKEEKRD
+309 EEDSKSIKEEKRD
-322 NKNMRTVKPNSEKSV
+322 NKNMRRVNVNPEKSA

-344 RDMSIA
+344 RDMSIT

-374 NTNSLSGLAN
+374 NSNSLSSLAN
-384 HIQVSAPAGTLPVM
+384 HIQVSAPSGTLPVM

-429 NTYRG
+429 QTYRG

-466 TLEKDIATALQTATA
+466 TLEKDIATALKTATA

-520 SEGRYLLQDDISSAT
+520 GEGRYLLQDDISSAT

-547 EDTRLGAK
+547 EDTRLGDK
-555 NGDQLAFVGSV
+555 DGDQLAFVGSV

-596 REDTVVSDPDA
+596 REDTVVADPDA

-619 SGK
+619 STTAN

>member
-1 MSKMYRLIIPTME
+1 ME
-14 VISTET
+14 VIPTKT
-20 TNRDVR
+20 AINKDVR
-26 SVQLQVRDT
+26 SVQLHVRDT

-69 FKNVDFSHVQL
+69 FKNVDFSNVQL

-95 GTLELSVS
+95 GTLEITVDT
-103 SKGLNFTAT
+103 KGLNFTAT

-140 ADDSWGLDND
+140 ADDSWGLDKD

-163 FELSLTPIPAYPKTS
+163 FELSLTPIPAYQETS

-208 DSLKGPQGPE
+208 DSIKGPQGQE
-218 GNVQGPA
+218 GNVQGPD

-240 EAVLKGINEQES
+240 SAVLKGINEKES
-252 DTSTDD
+252 DSSDDTSTDNPDDSTKPDDD
-258 TSTGDSTEP
+258 TSTNTRDDDPDDDTS
-267 ADDTSA
+267 DDTSA
-273 DTRDDEPDDDTDDDS
+273 DGDS
-288 EDDSGDD
+288 GDDSGDD
-295 SEDDS
+295 
-300 SDDDSDDDV
+300 V
-309 EEDAKTIKEEKRD
+309 EENTKTTKEEKRD
-322 NKNMRTVKPNSEKSV
+322 IKNMRTVKPNSEKSA

-404 LATAAEL
+404 LATADEL

-429 NTYRG
+429 KTYRG

-466 TLEKDIATALQTATA
+466 TLEKDVATALKTATA

-520 SEGRYLLQDDISSAT
+520 GEGRYLLQDDISSAT

-547 EDTRLGAK
+547 EDTRLGTK
-555 NGDQLAFVGSV
+555 DGDQLAFVGSV
-566 HSFVTVADFK
+566 HAFAAVADFK

-596 REDTVVSDPDA
+596 REDTVVADPDA

-619 SGK
+619 SSK

>member
-1 MSKMYRLIIPTME
+1 MIPT
-14 VISTET
+14 ET
-20 TNRDVR
+20 ATNKDVR
-26 SVQLQVRDT
+26 SVQLRVKDT

-69 FKNVDFSHVQL
+69 FNNVDFSSVQL

-95 GTLELSVS
+95 GTLEITVDT
-103 SKGLNFTAT
+103 KGLNFTAT

-140 ADDSWGLDND
+140 ADDSWGLDKDN
-150 GNEVHTINQIDQL
+150 NEVHTINQIDQL
-163 FELSLTPIPAYPKTS
+163 FELSLTPIPAYQETS

-196 AKDTTNTATEPD
+196 TEDTTNTATEPD
-208 DSLKGPQGPE
+208 DSLKGPQGQE
-218 GNVQGPA
+218 GDA
-225 DDTYTLSDDQLNQLV
+225 STLLSDDQLNQLV
-240 EAVLKGINEQES
+240 EAVLKGINEKES
-252 DTSTDD
+252 DSSDDTSTDNPD
-258 TSTGDSTEP
+258 DSTKP
-267 ADDTSA
+267 DDDTSA
-273 DTRDDEPDDDTDDDS
+273 DTRDDEPDDDTTGDNSADYDS

-295 SEDDS
+295 
-300 SDDDSDDDV
+300 V
-309 EEDAKTIKEEKRD
+309 EENTKTNKEEKRD
-322 NKNMRTVKPNSEKSV
+322 NKNMRTVKPNSEKST

-404 LATAAEL
+404 LATADEL

-429 NTYRG
+429 KTYRG

-466 TLEKDIATALQTATA
+466 TLEKDIATALKTATA
-481 STITSFDD
+481 SKITSFDD

-520 SEGRYLLQDDISSAT
+520 NEGRYLLQDDISSAT

-555 NGDQLAFVGSV
+555 DGDQLAFVGSV

-596 REDTVVSDPDA
+596 REDTIVADPDA
-607 GKLLTLNFTPAS
+607 GKLLTLNFATASSTPA
-619 SGK
+619 K

>member
-1 MSKMYRLIIPTME
+1 MYRLIISILE
-14 VISTET
+14 VIPTET
-20 TNRDVR
+20 ATNKDVR
-26 SVQLQVRDT
+26 SVQLHIRDT
-35 QTANDGSHVISGTA
+35 QTSNDGSHVISGTA

-88 ILARVDA
+88 ILARADA
-95 GTLELSVS
+95 GTLNISVDT
-103 SKGLNFTAT
+103 KGLNFTAT

-140 ADDSWGLDND
+140 ADDSWGLDKNN
-150 GNEVHTINQIDQL
+150 NEIHTINQIDQL
-163 FELSLTPIPAYPKTS
+163 FELSLTPIPAYPETS
-178 VKIERS
+178 VTVERS
-184 LKQFRNEEKENM
+184 LKQFRNEERENM
-196 AKDTTNTATEPD
+196 AKDTTDTATEPD
-208 DSLKGPQGPE
+208 NSIKGPQGPE
-218 GNVQGPA
+218 GSVQGPE

-240 EAVLKGINEQES
+240 EAVLKGIDEKQS

-258 TSTGDSTEP
+258 TST
-267 ADDTSA
+267 DDTTN
-273 DTRDDEPDDDTDDDS
+273 TRDDEPDDDTADDTSADDDS

-295 SEDDS
+295 S
-300 SDDDSDDDV
+300 DDDSDDDS

-322 NKNMRTVKPNSEKSV
+322 NQNMRKVNVNPEKST

-374 NTNSLSGLAN
+374 NTHSLSGLAN
-384 HIQVSAPAGTLPVM
+384 HVQVTSPAGTLPVLS
-398 ASTDVS
+398 STDVS
-404 LATAAEL
+404 LATAEEL
-411 AENPQLAKLALS
+411 AENPQLAKMALS

-429 NTYRG
+429 KTYRG

-466 TLEKDIATALQTATA
+466 TMEKDVATALQSATA

-489 FKKAYNDTYKYSNRV
+489 FKKAYNDTYKYSQRV

-520 SEGRYLLQDDISSAT
+520 NQGRYLLQDDISSAT

-547 EDTRLGAK
+547 EDTRLGSK
-555 NGDQLAFVGSV
+555 DGDQLAFVGSV

-596 REDTVVSDPDA
+596 REDTIVADSDA
-607 GKLLTLNFTPAS
+607 GKLLTLNFSASSTPA
-619 SGK
+619 K

>member
-1 MSKMYRLIIPTME
+1 MIQ
-14 VISTET
+14 TET
-20 TNRDVR
+20 LINKDVR

-69 FKNVDFSHVQL
+69 FNNVDFSSVQL

-95 GTLELSVS
+95 STLEITVDT
-103 SKGLNFTAT
+103 KGLNFTAT
-112 LPDTQLGNDTF
+112 LPNTQLGNDTF
-123 TNIQNGN
+123 VNIENGN

-163 FELSLTPIPAYPKTS
+163 FELSLTPIPAYQETS

-184 LKQFRNEEKENM
+184 LKQFRNEERENM
-196 AKDTTNTATEPD
+196 AKDTTNPATEPD
-208 DSLKGPQGPE
+208 DSIKGPQGQE
-218 GNVQGPA
+218 GDA
-225 DDTYTLSDDQLNQLV
+225 STLLSDDQLNQLV
-240 EAVLKGINEQES
+240 SAVLKGINEKES
-252 DTSTDD
+252 DSSDDTSTDNPD
-258 TSTGDSTEP
+258 DSTKP
-267 ADDTSA
+267 DDDTSA
-273 DTRDDEPDDDTDDDS
+273 DTRDDEPDDDTSDDTSADDDS

-295 SEDDS
+295 SGDA
-300 SDDDSDDDV
+300 SDDDV
-309 EEDAKTIKEEKRD
+309 EENTKTTKEEKRD

-384 HIQVSAPAGTLPVM
+384 HIQVTAPAGTLPVM

-429 NTYRG
+429 QTFRG

-454 LIGDYATQIHDN
+454 LIGDYATQIHNN
-466 TLEKDIATALQTATA
+466 TLEKDIATALQSAKA

-489 FKKAYNDTYKYSNRV
+489 FKKAYNATYKYSNRV

-520 SEGRYLLQDDISSAT
+520 AEGRYLLQDDISSAT

-555 NGDQLAFVGSV
+555 DGDQLAFVGSV

-596 REDTVVSDPDA
+596 REDTIVADPDA
-607 GKLLTLNFTPAS
+607 GKLLTLNFSASSTPA
-619 SGK
+619 K

>member
-1 MSKMYRLIIPTME
+1 MIPT
-14 VISTET
+14 ET
-20 TNRDVR
+20 ATNKDVR

-69 FKNVDFSHVQL
+69 FNNVDFSSVQL

-95 GTLELSVS
+95 STLEITIS

-123 TNIQNGN
+123 TNIKNGN

-163 FELSLTPIPAYPKTS
+163 FEISLTPIPAYQETS

-208 DSLKGPQGPE
+208 DSIKGPQGQE
-218 GNVQGPA
+218 GNVQGPD

-240 EAVLKGINEQES
+240 SAVLKGINEKES
-252 DTSTDD
+252 DSSDDTSTDNPDDSTKPDDD
-258 TSTGDSTEP
+258 TSTNTRDDDPDDDTS
-267 ADDTSA
+267 DDTSA
-273 DTRDDEPDDDTDDDS
+273 D
-288 EDDSGDD
+288 DDSGDD
-295 SEDDS
+295 SY
-300 SDDDSDDDV
+300 DDV
-309 EEDAKTIKEEKRD
+309 EENTKTNTEEKRD
-322 NKNMRTVKPNSEKSV
+322 NKNMRTVKPNSEKST

-404 LATAAEL
+404 LATADEL

-429 NTYRG
+429 KTYRG

-466 TLEKDIATALQTATA
+466 TLEKDIATALKTATA

-504 VVVTKSA
+504 VVVTKSG
-511 FDALDTLKD
+511 FDALDTMKD
-520 SEGRYLLQDDISSAT
+520 NEGRYLLQDDISSAT

-555 NGDQLAFVGSV
+555 DGDQLAFVGSV

-596 REDTVVSDPDA
+596 REDTVVSDKDA

-619 SGK
+619 SSK

>member
-1 MSKMYRLIIPTME
+1 MIPTE
-14 VISTET
+14 I
-20 TNRDVR
+20 TNKDVR
-26 SVQLQVRDT
+26 SVQLHIRDT

-49 VVFDQPSEAMPFIEY
+49 VVFDQPSDAMPFIEY

-69 FKNVDFSHVQL
+69 FKNVDFSAVQL

-95 GTLELSVS
+95 GTLEISVDN
-103 SKGLNFTAT
+103 KGLNFTAT

-140 ADDSWGLDND
+140 ADDSWGLDKD

-163 FELSLTPIPAYPKTS
+163 FEISLTPIPAYQETS

-184 LKQFRNEEKENM
+184 LKQFRNEERENM
-196 AKDTTNTATEPD
+196 AKDTTDKATEPD
-208 DSLKGPQGPE
+208 DSVKGPQGQE
-218 GNVQGPA
+218 GNVQAPA

-240 EAVLKGINEQES
+240 SAVLKGIDEKEA
-252 DTSTDD
+252 DTSTDAPSD
-258 TSTGDSTEP
+258 DSTEP
-267 ADDTSA
+267 ADDTST
-273 DTRDDEPDDDTDDDS
+273 DTRDDEPDDDNADDNSAD
-288 EDDSGDD
+288 DDSGDD
-295 SEDDS
+295 SG
-300 SDDDSDDDV
+300 DDV
-309 EEDAKTIKEEKRD
+309 EEEAKTNKEEKRE
-322 NKNMRTVKPNSEKSV
+322 NQNMRKVNVNPEKST

-384 HIQVSAPAGTLPVM
+384 HIQVTAPAGTLPVM

-489 FKKAYNDTYKYSNRV
+489 FKKAYNDTYKYSQRV

-520 SEGRYLLQDDISSAT
+520 NEGRYLLQDDISSAT

-607 GKLLTLNFTPAS
+607 GRLLTLNFTPAS

>member
-1 MSKMYRLIIPTME
+1 MYRLIIPILE
-14 VISTET
+14 VIQTET
-20 TNRDVR
+20 ATNKDVR
-26 SVQLQVRDT
+26 SVQLHVRDT
-35 QTANDGSHVISGTA
+35 QTSNDGSHVISGTA

-69 FKNVDFSHVQL
+69 FKNVDFSNVQL

-95 GTLELSVS
+95 GTLEITVNA
-103 SKGLNFTAT
+103 KGLNFTAT

-140 ADDSWGLDND
+140 ADDSWGLDRD

-163 FELSLTPIPAYPKTS
+163 FELSLTPIPAYQETS

-208 DSLKGPQGPE
+208 DSIKGPQGQE
-218 GNVQGPA
+218 GDA
-225 DDTYTLSDDQLNQLV
+225 SKLLSESQLNQLV
-240 EAVLKGINEQES
+240 EAVLKGINEKES
-252 DTSTDD
+252 DSSDDTSTDNPD
-258 TSTGDSTEP
+258 DSTKP
-267 ADDTSA
+267 DDDTSA
-273 DTRDDEPDDDTDDDS
+273 DTRDDKPDDDTSDDTSAD
-288 EDDSGDD
+288 DDSGDD
-295 SEDDS
+295 SEDAS
-300 SDDDSDDDV
+300 GDDSDDA
-309 EEDAKTIKEEKRD
+309 EEDSKTNKEEKRD
-322 NKNMRTVKPNSEKSV
+322 NKNMRKVNVNPEKST

-429 NTYRG
+429 KTYRG

-466 TLEKDIATALQTATA
+466 TLEKDIATALQSAPA

-489 FKKAYNDTYKYSNRV
+489 FKKAYNDSYKYSNRV

-520 SEGRYLLQDDISSAT
+520 AEGRYLLQDDISSAT

-555 NGDQLAFVGSV
+555 DGDQLAFVGSV
-566 HSFVTVADFK
+566 HAFVTVADFK

-596 REDTVVSDPDA
+596 REDTIVADPDA

-619 SGK
+619 STPAK

>member
-1 MSKMYRLIIPTME
+1 MYRLIIPILE
-14 VISTET
+14 VIPTET
-20 TNRDVR
+20 ATNKDVR

-69 FKNVDFSHVQL
+69 FKNVDFSNVQL

-95 GTLELSVS
+95 GTLKITVNN
-103 SKGLNFTAT
+103 KGLNFTAT

-163 FELSLTPIPAYPKTS
+163 FELSLTPIPAYQETS

-196 AKDTTNTATEPD
+196 AKDITNTATEPD
-208 DSLKGPQGPE
+208 DSLKGPQGQE
-218 GNVQGPA
+218 GNDSAV
-225 DDTYTLSDDQLNQLV
+225 LSDDQLNQLV
-240 EAVLKGINEQES
+240 NAVLEGIKEQES
-252 DTSTDD
+252 DTPDD
-258 TSTGDSTEP
+258 TSTGDSTDTRDDIP
-267 ADDTSA
+267 GDDTTDDTSA
-273 DTRDDEPDDDTDDDS
+273 DDDS

-295 SEDDS
+295 SG
-300 SDDDSDDDV
+300 DDV
-309 EEDAKTIKEEKRD
+309 EEDSKSIKEEKRE
-322 NKNMRTVKPNSEKSV
+322 NKNMRTVKPNSEKST

-344 RDMSIA
+344 RDMTIA

-374 NTNSLSGLAN
+374 NTNSLSDLAN

-404 LATAAEL
+404 LATADEL

-429 NTYRG
+429 KTYRG
-434 AIPVSQEMLDDAAS
+434 AIPVSQEMLDDSAS

-466 TLEKDIATALQTATA
+466 TLEKDIATALQSAKA

-520 SEGRYLLQDDISSAT
+520 NEGRYLLQDDISSAT
-535 GKAILGAPVYVV
+535 GKSILGAPVYVV

-555 NGDQLAFVGSV
+555 DGDQVAFVGSV

-596 REDTVVSDPDA
+596 REDTVVANPDA

-619 SGK
+619 SSK

>member
-1 MSKMYRLIIPTME
+1 MYQLILPILEVIPT
-14 VISTET
+14 ET
-20 TNRDVR
+20 ATNKDIR
-26 SVQLQVRDT
+26 SVQLHIRDA
-35 QTANDGSHVISGTA
+35 QTANDGSHIISGTA
-49 VVFDQPSEAMPFIEY
+49 VVFDQPSEPMPFIEY

-69 FKNVDFSHVQL
+69 FKNVDFSAVQL

-95 GTLELSVS
+95 GSLKISVDT
-103 SKGLNFTAT
+103 KGLNFTAT

-140 ADDSWGLDND
+140 ADDSWGLDKD

-163 FELSLTPIPAYPKTS
+163 FELSLTPIPAYPETS
-178 VKIERS
+178 VGIERS
-184 LKQFRNEEKENM
+184 LKQFRNEERENM
-196 AKDTTNTATEPD
+196 AKDTATEPD
-208 DSLKGPQGPE
+208 NSIKGPQGPE
-218 GNVQGPA
+218 GDASNTQPSM
-225 DDTYTLSDDQLNQLV
+225 DDINKMMAQLQALCDSMTACNPDD
-240 EAVLKGINEQES
+240 
-252 DTSTDD
+252 DSTD
-258 TSTGDSTEP
+258 DSTEP
-267 ADDTSA
+267 ADDTST
-273 DTRDDEPDDDTDDDS
+273 DTRDDEPDDDTADDNSADDDS
-288 EDDSGDD
+288 E
-295 SEDDS
+295 
-300 SDDDSDDDV
+300 DDV

-322 NKNMRTVKPNSEKSV
+322 NHNMRTVKPNSEKSV

-344 RDMSIA
+344 RDMSIT
-350 DGTTTANNGV
+350 DGTTTATNGV

-374 NTNSLSGLAN
+374 NTHSLSGLAN
-384 HIQVSAPAGTLPVM
+384 HVQVTSPAGTLPVLS
-398 ASTDVS
+398 STDVS
-404 LATAAEL
+404 LATAEEL
-411 AENPQLAKLALS
+411 AENPQLAKMALS

-429 NTYRG
+429 KTYRG

-466 TLEKDIATALQTATA
+466 TLEKDIATALQSATA

-520 SEGRYLLQDDISSAT
+520 NYGRYLLQDDISSAT

-555 NGDQLAFVGSV
+555 DGDQLAFVGSV
-566 HSFVTVADFK
+566 HSFATVADFK

-596 REDTVVSDPDA
+596 REDTIVADPDA
-607 GKLLTLNFTPAS
+607 GKLLTLNFSASSTPA
-619 SGK
+619 K

>member
-1 MSKMYRLIIPTME
+1 MYRLIIPILE
-14 VISTET
+14 VIQTET
-20 TNRDVR
+20 TNKDVR
-26 SVQLQVRDT
+26 SVQLRVKDT

-69 FKNVDFSHVQL
+69 FKNVDFSSVQL

-140 ADDSWGLDND
+140 ADDSWGLDKD

-163 FELSLTPIPAYPKTS
+163 FELSLTPIPAYTETS

-184 LKQFRNEEKENM
+184 LKQFRNEERENM
-196 AKDTTNTATEPD
+196 AKDTTEPTTEPT
-208 DSLKGPQGPE
+208 DSIKGPQGPE
-218 GNVQGPA
+218 GDA
-225 DDTYTLSDDQLNQLV
+225 STLLSEDQLNQLV
-240 EAVLKGINEQES
+240 EAVLKGIDEKES
-252 DTSTDD
+252 DTTTDDTSTDD
-258 TSTGDSTEP
+258 STEP
-267 ADDTSA
+267 SDDNSTN
-273 DTRDDEPDDDTDDDS
+273 TRDDEPDDDTADDTSADDDS

-295 SEDDS
+295 S
-300 SDDDSDDDV
+300 SDDDSDDDDV
-309 EEDAKTIKEEKRD
+309 EEDSKSIKEEKRE
-322 NKNMRTVKPNSEKSV
+322 NKNMRKVNVNPEKST

-344 RDMSIA
+344 RDMSIT

-429 NTYRG
+429 KTYRG

-520 SEGRYLLQDDISSAT
+520 EEGRYLLQDDISSAT

-555 NGDQLAFVGSV
+555 DGDQLAFVGSV

-596 REDTVVSDPDA
+596 REDTIVADPDA